1 MHNEKPLSSSVLNPM
16 DFMVGGQSLRE
27 AILEYADAL
36 TERNNEIDILH
47 ATKVAEY
54 AYTLDA
60 EKRAITTLSRI
71 LEFIKNVVPGT
82 NVHAYFRIKSFLSF
96 ERKVNNT
103 LIEACKTR
111 SDVKYKNLISS
122 MNYGLNDII
131 GFRFIVHG
139 LSSEDAI
146 GNIYKIANK
155 LVPEM
160 TRLGF
165 IAQEHPKLKD
175 IDSSVDKAKNPNI
188 DEEFESF
195 FKDYIYYV
203 KKNGYQSL
211 HIIFWSTVLGRFFEI
226 QFRTPTMHFNAE
238 FGKPAHRDYKEKR
251 YNPTLHGDVLP
262 PVREAV
268 ERLRTLQNIDVSKI
282 NIQHFLIDTCDDG
295 TIKYFDNAGLLRPLI
310 CKELVLVDNAI
321 AVVE

>member
-1 MHNEKPLSSSVLNPM
+1 MPKVSLPSSTILNPM
-16 DFMVGGQSLRE
+16 DFMVNGRSMRD

-36 TERNNEIDILH
+36 TELNNEIDILH
-47 ATKVAEY
+47 AVKISEY

-60 EKRAITTLSRI
+60 EKRAVTTVSRI
-71 LEFIKNVVPGT
+71 MDFIKKTIPNT
-82 NVHAYFRIKSFLSF
+82 NVQAYFRIKSFLSF

-103 LIEACKTR
+103 LVEACKGR
-111 SDVKYKNLISS
+111 GNINYKELINA

-139 LSSEDAI
+139 LSNEDAI
-146 GNIYKIANK
+146 SNIYKVANK
-155 LVPEM
+155 LIPEM

-175 IDSSVDKAKNPNI
+175 IDTSVEKTKNPNLC
-188 DEEFESF
+188 EEFESF

-226 QFRTPTMHFNAE
+226 QFRTPAMHFHAE
-238 FGKPAHRDYKEKR
+238 YGKPAHRDYKEKK

-268 ERLRTLQNIDVSKI
+268 ERLRMLQNIDVSKI
-282 NIQHFLIDTCDDG
+282 NIQHFFIDTCDDG

-310 CKELVLVDNAI
+310 CKELVLVDNTI
-321 AVVE
+321 AVIE